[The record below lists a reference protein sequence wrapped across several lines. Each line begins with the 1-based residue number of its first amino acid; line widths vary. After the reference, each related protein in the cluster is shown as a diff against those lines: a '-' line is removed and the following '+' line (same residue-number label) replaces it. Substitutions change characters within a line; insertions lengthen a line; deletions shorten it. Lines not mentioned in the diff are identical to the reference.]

1 MHQGIPF
8 EVKIPNEQTL
18 EAMQELKDPETR
30 KNLKRFSNVGDL
42 MTVTMTTHKKI
53 TYPTMTNSIFG
64 SLLTH
69 QDGRLDLLGDPLQ
82 ALLTTIDWEQF
93 RE

>member
-1 MHQGIPF
+1 
-8 EVKIPNEQTL
+8 
-18 EAMQELKDPETR
+18 
-30 KNLKRFSNVGDL
+30 
-42 MTVTMTTHKKI
+42 MTTHKKI